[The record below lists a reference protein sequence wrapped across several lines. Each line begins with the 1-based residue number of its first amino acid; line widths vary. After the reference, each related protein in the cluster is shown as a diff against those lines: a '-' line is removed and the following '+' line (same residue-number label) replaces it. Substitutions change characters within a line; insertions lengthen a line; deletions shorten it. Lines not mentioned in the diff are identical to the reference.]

1 MRTLGRMMRAV
12 LAAMAAMAAMTQA
25 VWEGGKWVTRSL
37 FPNLAPPP
45 ADEVEEAMERVAATP
60 PADGGAPLPL
70 ASVDAGQRVFDFAL
84 SKISDG
90 RHPRPV
96 MSDVPED
103 IVRWASRLSSDEL
116 RRLTQHGPKRV
127 GEHVLGVRAIPDMP
141 LCRAARVEPGFAKI
155 GNVIQY
161 VGKVH
166 KADVGPPA
174 PREETPH
181 EQALAILADLID
193 DQPEPAGFNAA

>member
-1 MRTLGRMMRAV
+1 MRTLKKVAAMV
-12 LAAMAAMAAMTQA
+12 LAMMAAMTQA
-25 VWEGGKWVTRSL
+25 VWDGAKWVVKSA
-37 FPNLAPPP
+37 FPNLTPPSGG
-45 ADEVEEAMERVAATP
+45 DVEEALDRVAATP

-70 ASVDAGQRVFDFAL
+70 VSVDVGQRVFDFAL
-84 SKISDG
+84 SKASNG
-90 RHPRPV
+90 RHPRPA

-103 IVRWASRLSSDEL
+103 IVRWVSRLPDDDL
-116 RRLTQHGPKRV
+116 RGLTQHGPKRV

-155 GNVIQY
+155 GNEITY
-161 VGKVH
+161 IGKIV

-181 EQALAILADLID
+181 EHALAILADLID
-193 DQPEPAGFNAA
+193 DQPEPAGLKAA